1 MYQKTPWTPHEIIS
15 TTRMNNI
22 EQGIY
27 QSSIGGNSIPVVNLT
42 GDTSDLE
49 TGKKSTLSFDFNDGN
64 QEIEGYVK
72 IKWQG
77 NSSQNYPK
85 KNYKITIYSD
95 SGLKNAYNIQ
105 PKKSWLPCNTFNLKA
120 NWIDCLQARNLM
132 NAELVRQMTLDR
144 IYYYYHVD
152 TSAPSRPSTIDL
164 STYYQSQAFGEMQGF
179 FVEVYINGVDKGLYT
194 FNTNKNAVSFNMD
207 PSNANHIAIEDN
219 NGGHVP
225 AGLLNVD
232 SDDLYGTNFDPITPS
247 EVTPAMQTA
256 FNAFLKFVNS
266 STDADFL
273 ANAYNTID
281 INAAIDNYLISE
293 ALDIE
298 DTQDKSL
305 LYLTYDAK
313 YWIPTLYDLD
323 SGNGLHWDGTL
334 HADYQN
340 YHADGGINHLYARIL
355 TSFHDRVVARYQYL
369 RKTILTPDHIV
380 ELFKNHVNSISSYYF
395 DNEKKIWPNLPSSD
409 TNTIEYM
416 QWYIPVVLV
425 EMGQLKYIK
434 SLAGLHF

>member
-1 MYQKTPWTPHEIIS
+1 MYSKNLWKTKEIIS
-15 TTRMNNI
+15 TDKLNNI
-22 EQGIY
+22 EQGVY
-27 QSSIGGNSIPVVNLT
+27 NSSIGGNSIPVVTLT
-42 GDTSDLE
+42 GDTSALE
-49 TGKKSTLSFDFNDGN
+49 SGKKSTLGFDFNDGN

-77 NSSQNYPK
+77 DSSKAYPK

-144 IYYYYHVD
+144 IYYYSHVD
-152 TSAPSRPSTIDL
+152 TSAPSRPSAVDL

-179 FVEVYINGVDKGLYT
+179 FVEVYINGVDNGLYT
-194 FNTNKNAVSFNMD
+194 FNTNKNAVIFNMD
-207 PSNANHIAIEDN
+207 PSNPNHIAIEDSSS
-219 NGGHVP
+219 GHEP
-225 AGLLNVD
+225 AGLFNVD
-232 SDDLYGTNFDPITPS
+232 SDSLDGANFKPITPKK
-247 EVTPAMQTA
+247 VTTAMQTA
-256 FNAFLKFVNS
+256 FNKFLTFVNS
-266 STDADFL
+266 STDSDFL

-293 ALDIE
+293 ALFIY

-323 SGNGLHWDGTL
+323 SGDGIDFTGNLHTN
-334 HADYQN
+334 YQSPN
-340 YHADGGINHLYARIL
+340 DFNKNHLNARIL
-355 TSFHDRVVARYQYL
+355 KLFHDRVVARYQYL

-395 DNEKKIWPNLPSSD
+395 DNDRKIWPNIPSSY

-416 QWYIPVVLV
+416 QYFIINHMNYIDT
-425 EMGQLKYIK
+425 QIK
-434 SLAGLHF
+434 

>member
-1 MYQKTPWTPHEIIS
+1 MYNKNLWKTKEIIS
-15 TTRMNNI
+15 TDKLNNI

-27 QSSIGGNSIPVVNLT
+27 NSSIGDNSIPVVALT
-42 GDTSDLE
+42 GDTSHLDS
-49 TGKKSTLSFDFNDGN
+49 GKKSTLSFDFNDGN

-72 IKWQG
+72 IKIQG
-77 NSSQNYPK
+77 NSSRAYPK

-95 SGLKNAYNIQ
+95 SGLKNSYNIQ

-144 IYYYYHVD
+144 IYYYSHVD
-152 TSAPSRPSTIDL
+152 TNSPARPSTVDL

-179 FVEVYINGVDKGLYT
+179 FVEVYINGVDNGLYT
-194 FNTNKNAVSFNMD
+194 FNTKKNAVIFNMD
-207 PSNANHIAIEDN
+207 PSNANHIAIECGDE
-219 NGGHVP
+219 HTP

-232 SDDLYGTNFDPITPS
+232 SDSLDGTNFKPITPKK
-247 EVTPAMQTA
+247 VTTDMQTA
-256 FNAFLKFVNS
+256 FNNFLTFVNS

-281 INAAIDNYLISE
+281 INSAIDNYLISE

-298 DTQDKSL
+298 DTEDKSL
-305 LYLTYDAK
+305 LYLTYDTK

-323 SGNGLHWDGTL
+323 SGNGISWKGGLIT
-334 HADYQN
+334 DYQ
-340 YHADGGINHLYARIL
+340 AGDWSGNHLIQRIL
-355 TSFHDRVVARYQYL
+355 TAFHNRVVARYQYL
-369 RKTILTPDHIV
+369 RKTILAPDHIV

-395 DNEKKIWPNLPSSD
+395 DNDRKIWPNIPSSD

-416 QWYIPVVLV
+416 QWYIINRMNYVDT
-425 EMGQLKYIK
+425 QIK
-434 SLAGLHF
+434 

>member
-1 MYQKTPWTPHEIIS
+1 MYNKSLWKTKEIIS
-15 TTRMNNI
+15 TDKLNNI

-27 QSSIGGNSIPVVNLT
+27 NSSIGSNSIPVVALT
-42 GDTSDLE
+42 GDTSALIS
-49 TGKKSTLSFDFNDGN
+49 GNKSTLSFDFNDGN

-77 NSSQNYPK
+77 DSSLNYPK

-95 SGLKNAYNIQ
+95 SDLKNAYNIQ

-144 IYYYYHVD
+144 TYYYSHVD
-152 TSAPSRPSTIDL
+152 TNAPSRPSTVDL

-179 FVEVYINGVDKGLYT
+179 FVEVYINGADMGLYT

-207 PSNANHIAIEDN
+207 PSNASHIAIEDSS
-219 NGGHVP
+219 GGHGS

-232 SDDLYGTNFDPITPS
+232 SDSLDGTNFSPITPS
-247 EVTPAMQTA
+247 TVTPAMQTA
-256 FNAFLKFVNS
+256 FNTFLKFVNS
-266 STDADFL
+266 STDSDFL
-273 ANAYNTID
+273 SNAYNTID
-281 INAAIDNYLISE
+281 INSAIDNYLLAE
-293 ALDIE
+293 ALNIE

-305 LYLTYDAK
+305 LYLTYDGN

-323 SGNGLHWDGTL
+323 SSDGLNWDGTL
-334 HADYQN
+334 ITDYKS
-340 YHADGGINHLYARIL
+340 YGSAGANHLNARIL
-355 TSFHDRVVARYQYL
+355 TAFHNRVVARYQYL

-380 ELFKNHVNSISSYYF
+380 ELFKSHVNNISPYYF
-395 DNEKKIWPNLPSSD
+395 NNDKKIWADIPSSD

-416 QWYIPVVLV
+416 QYFIINRMNYVDT
-425 EMGQLKYIK
+425 QIK
-434 SLAGLHF
+434 

>member
-1 MYQKTPWTPHEIIS
+1 MYQKTLWTPHEIIS

-27 QSSIGGNSIPVVNLT
+27 QNSIGGNSIPVVTLT

-49 TGKKSTLSFDFNDGN
+49 SGKKSNLSFDFNDGN

-77 NSSQNYPK
+77 DSSLNYPK

-95 SGLKNAYNIQ
+95 SDLKNAYNIQ

-144 IYYYYHVD
+144 IYYYSHVD
-152 TSAPSRPSTIDL
+152 TDSPSRPSTVDL

-194 FNTNKNAVSFNMD
+194 FNTNKNAVTFNMD
-207 PSNANHIAIEDN
+207 PSNKNHIAIEDN
-219 NGGHVP
+219 STGHGP

-232 SDDLYGTNFDPITPS
+232 SDSLDGTNFDPITPS
-247 EVTPAMQTA
+247 AVTPDIQTA
-256 FNAFLKFVNS
+256 FNAFLSFVNS
-266 STDADFL
+266 STDSDFL
-273 ANAYNTID
+273 AKAYNTID
-281 INAAIDNYLISE
+281 INSAIDNYLLAE
-293 ALDIE
+293 ALNIE

-305 LYLTYDAK
+305 LYLTYDGN

-323 SGNGLHWDGTL
+323 SSDGLNWDGTL
-334 HADYQN
+334 IPDYKS
-340 YHADGGINHLYARIL
+340 YGSAGANHLNARIL
-355 TSFHDRVVARYQYL
+355 KAFHNRVVARYQYL
-369 RKTILTPDHIV
+369 RKTILTPEHIV
-380 ELFKNHVNSISSYYF
+380 ELFKNHVNSISPYYF
-395 DNEKKIWPNLPSSD
+395 DNNRKIWPTIPSSD

-416 QWYIPVVLV
+416 QYFIINRMNYVDT
-425 EMGQLKYIK
+425 QIK
-434 SLAGLHF
+434 